1 MVNYIGWDIGI
12 KNLSYCIIDE
22 KFNIIDWNIVNLIE
36 DEPPKIDNCCKLT
49 QNGEHCKRKVH
60 YVNRKN
66 NNYYCKIHSKKED
79 ELLEIGKCFEIG
91 CETIAKVI
99 VTDNKYYCKK
109 HSKNKEVIK
118 TLTKEKSANKVN
130 LDILG
135 RNMIKKLDDIL
146 DLSDVK
152 TVVIENQPVLK
163 NPKMKS
169 IQMILFTYFLIR
181 NSKINVKLVPAS
193 SKLKFNIKNEE
204 IDKVNKVKNKY
215 TRNKKLAIEYCKEFI
230 KDTEKIQF
238 FIDFKKKDDLA
249 DSYLLIR
256 KYLSN

>member
-12 KNLSYCIIDE
+12 KNLSYCILDE

-36 DEPPKIDNCCKLT
+36 DETIKIDKCCKLT
-49 QNGEHCKRKVH
+49 QKGDICSRPIN
-60 YVNRKN
+60 YINRIN
-66 NNYYCKIHSKKED
+66 NNHYCKIHSKKEVD
-79 ELLEIGKCFEIG
+79 LVEIGKCFEIG
-91 CETIAKVI
+91 CETNAKVI

-109 HSKNKEVIK
+109 HSKNKEVLK
-118 TLTKEKSANKVN
+118 KLVKEKSANKVD

-135 RNMIKKLDDIL
+135 RNMITKLDHIL
-146 DLSDVK
+146 DLSNIK
-152 TVVIENQPVLK
+152 TIVIENQPVLK

-181 NSKINVKLVPAS
+181 KPEINVKLVPAS

-230 KDTEKIQF
+230 KDNNEKTHF
-238 FIDFKKKDDLA
+238 FVNFKKKDDLA

-256 KYLSN
+256 KYLS